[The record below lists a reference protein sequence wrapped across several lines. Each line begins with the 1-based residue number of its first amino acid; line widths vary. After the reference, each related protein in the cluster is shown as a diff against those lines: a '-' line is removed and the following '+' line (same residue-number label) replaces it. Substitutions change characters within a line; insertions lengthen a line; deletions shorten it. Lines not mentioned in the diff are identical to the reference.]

1 MVFMHF
7 TSTNELPGFS
17 KSGKLPAPNMRNT
30 ERRLLSLIRL
40 GTESE
45 LIHFGSP
52 KNNRKHICLLKF
64 RSVNL
69 ETTPHTCKKISK

>member
-1 MVFMHF
+1 MVFIHF
-7 TSTNELPGFS
+7 ASTNQLPGFS
-17 KSGKLPAPNMRNT
+17 KSKKLPAPNMRNT
-30 ERRLLSLIRL
+30 ERLLSLIRL

-69 ETTPHTCKKISK
+69 EPTPHTISK